1 MRPYQDFREF
11 LSVLEQEGQLLRITE
26 RVNFEPDL
34 AAAACAL
41 VRMGETGVLSENSI
55 RLGIRIVGQ
64 NHRMIGA
71 DACNPLLARNVHR
84 RPVQVAAQSAYD
96 GPDIP

>member
-1 MRPYQDFREF
+1 MVPIRKRRQAGSGALPRPNGPGRLPVPPSRD
-11 LSVLEQEGQLLRITE
+11 
-26 RVNFEPDL
+26 P
-34 AAAACAL
+34 
-41 VRMGETGVLSENSI
+41 VLSENSI